1 MEFST
6 PYISQQIGVAK
17 RMNCTLLAIM
27 RALIFD
33 SGLPRSFWPY
43 AAPAAAYIRNQT
55 VIVGKISKILYKLW
69 ISKRLNLS
77 NIRIWGYKCWIHLPK
92 EKDKLNP

>member
-27 RALIFD
+27 RVLIFD
-33 SGLPRSFWPY
+33 SGLP
-43 AAPAAAYIRNQT
+43 
-55 VIVGKISKILYKLW
+55 
-69 ISKRLNLS
+69 
-77 NIRIWGYKCWIHLPK
+77 
-92 EKDKLNP
+92 